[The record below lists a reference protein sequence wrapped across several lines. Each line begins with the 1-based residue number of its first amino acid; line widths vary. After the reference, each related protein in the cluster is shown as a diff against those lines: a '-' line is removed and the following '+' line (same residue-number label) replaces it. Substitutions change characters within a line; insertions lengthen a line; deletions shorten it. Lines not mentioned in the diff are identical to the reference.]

1 MRRLITCSM
10 IAGTVALLAGCE
22 TLSLTALGIGGSAM
36 VQHRVSGTP
45 ARTFTA
51 PIGKVRRASMTA
63 LKRMGIVPGGL
74 KKIEKGELIVAEAGG
89 REIEV
94 ELEAITPNT
103 TRMQVT
109 ARRTGFFQYDAPTA
123 SEIIEQTEKGLGI

>member
-1 MRRLITCSM
+1 MRHWGICSVF
-10 IAGTVALLAGCE
+10 AGMALLSGCE

-36 VQHRVSGTP
+36 VQHTVSGTP
-45 ARTFTA
+45 SRTFTVPLA
-51 PIGKVRRASMTA
+51 KVRRASMVA

-89 REIEV
+89 REIQV

-103 TRMQVT
+103 TRMQVS
-109 ARRTGFFQYDAPTA
+109 ARQSGIFRYDASTA
-123 SEIIEQTEKGLGI
+123 SEIIAQTEKRLGI